1 MGLIRQIIINAF
13 RPWTAA
19 LTGDASYELSILAWF
34 VFFVVLRK
42 CVLTLPTKS
51 WALREVVRRPTV
63 VPVLMHS
70 LVTTLAAFAVLARW
84 QDDTIFVWRRL
95 VMPFSC
101 AYWLFDLAFY
111 CWPKSDLLIAVH
123 HIAILICNYPVG
135 DNAGAAALAE
145 IHPQCNTVLCSANG
159 YTLEATTFLLYAR
172 WLLANTLTR
181 HHWSY
186 YAISALL
193 LGYVRSELFCPAH
206 AGLSAR
212 ARLRS
217 SADRVCTRTCSWQAV
232 GLPAAAV
239 RALFS
244 GGAHG
249 TRVPARV
256 AARRVRAHRLRH
268 IHAHGD
274 HVRRVAHA

>member
-1 MGLIRQIIINAF
+1 
-13 RPWTAA
+13 
-19 LTGDASYELSILAWF
+19 
-34 VFFVVLRK
+34 
-42 CVLTLPTKS
+42 
-51 WALREVVRRPTV
+51 
-63 VPVLMHS
+63 
-70 LVTTLAAFAVLARW
+70 
-84 QDDTIFVWRRL
+84 
-95 VMPFSC
+95 MPFSC

-212 ARLRS
+212 AARLRS
-217 SADRVCTRTCSWQAV
+217 SADRVCTRTCWAPDAPD
-232 GLPAAAV
+232 GLRRASIAAGSAGDGEAAAREGQ
-239 RALFS
+239 RADEFLEGVLPRS
-244 GGAHG
+244 RRGQQQRARQGGGACG
-249 TRVPARV
+249 RGRVHPQDLQ
-256 AARRVRAHRLRH
+256 VR
-268 IHAHGD
+268 
-274 HVRRVAHA
+274 RRVATV